1 MACGRA
7 GFKNFVGAEQQKD
20 SGEFMG
26 LWDFTDFAGYRERSS
41 GQSYS
46 YSLQRYSYS
55 YSKGSALIVVDI
67 FPYLAK
73 LQNTGSGGLSAD
85 PDFRVVFSGCRASRP
100 RTIPVGT
107 HSKGGFET

>member
-73 LQNTGSGGLSAD
+73 LQNTGNGGLS
-85 PDFRVVFSGCRASRP
+85 RRSRFP
-100 RTIPVGT
+100 SRILGLPGVEAAEE
-107 HSKGGFET
+107 SCWFPF